1 MSGVRVVLVEPKFE
15 GNIGAV
21 ARIMANFDVHELY
34 LVHPCEIGDVAYH
47 RAKHGAFVLD
57 NAKVVE
63 SLNGA
68 LDECFFVAGTSGIV
82 TRGDKNYVRV
92 PISVGS
98 FAERLRNYTE
108 KIAVVFG
115 REDIGLLQD
124 ELARCDV
131 LVHIPS
137 SEKYPILN
145 LSHAVGVV
153 LYEMFKFEIKSPT
166 PADNEEKERMFKFF
180 DDLLEAIAYPKVRKK
195 CTSAMFRKMIGRS
208 IPTKYE
214 YNTIMGV
221 IGDATKAIN
230 KQKLIR

>member
-1 MSGVRVVLVEPKFE
+1 MPDVRVVLVEPKIE

-21 ARIMANFDVHELY
+21 ARIMANFDVNELY
-34 LVHPCEIGDVAYH
+34 LIHPCEVGDIAYR

-63 SLNGA
+63 SFDDA
-68 LDECFFVAGTSGIV
+68 LSECFFVAGTSGII
-82 TRGDKNYVRV
+82 TKGDRNYARV
-92 PISVGS
+92 PIPVHS
-98 FAERLRNYTE
+98 FAERLRDYTE
-108 KIAVVFG
+108 KVAVVFG
-115 REDIGLLQD
+115 REDVGLFQD
-124 ELARCDV
+124 ELVRCDA

-153 LYEMFKFEIKSPT
+153 LYEMFKFEIKPPM

-180 DDLLEAIAYPKVRKK
+180 DDLLEAIAYPKVRRK
-195 CTSAMFRKMIGRS
+195 CTSTMFRKMMGRA

-221 IGDATKAIN
+221 IGDAVKEI
-230 KQKLIR
+230 KRIRP